1 MVTTLVGIGQD
12 ILRMIM
18 VALLLV
24 ITEDHIVQTNASQ
37 SVKDL
42 LRDGNKVKCPLKCNK
57 GNDIKKIE

>member
-37 SVKDL
+37 SVEDL
-42 LRDGNKVKCPLKCNK
+42 PKDGN
-57 GNDIKKIE
+57 IKKL

>member
-1 MVTTLVGIGQD
+1 MRTI
-12 ILRMIM
+12 
-18 VALLLV
+18 ALLHV
-24 ITEDHIVQTNASQ
+24 ITEGHIDQTNASQ